1 MHHKDRKRKTP
12 VRPRADFFKPSKLMK
27 TDAKQSSPGT
37 VIDIINLSGEDEEIN
52 DGSYLE

>member
-1 MHHKDRKRKTP
+1 
-12 VRPRADFFKPSKLMK
+12 MK

-52 DGSYLE
+52 DDSYLE